1 MKMTARTRLVLLL
14 GGGLLFGAVLG
25 LVILIAA
32 QQTGL
37 IPQEGAQPASLQ
49 SGAPAIGK
57 PAIDFELQTLT
68 GETIHLSDLRGKV
81 ILLNFWATWCGPCRA
96 EMPAIQARYAALQP
110 DLIVLAVND
119 NEAQADVQAFVEE
132 IGITFPVLLD
142 PRARVN
148 RAYLINALPT
158 TFIID
163 AEGIIRAQ
171 HIGSLSERQLDGY
184 LQLVGLNP

>member
-14 GGGLLFGAVLG
+14 GGGLLFGALLG
-25 LVILIAA
+25 SVILLAA
-32 QQTGL
+32 QQSGVLT
-37 IPQEGAQPASLQ
+37 PEDAPPMSLQ
-49 SGAPAIGK
+49 SGAPSIGK
-57 PAIDFELQTLT
+57 PAIDFELQTLS
-68 GETIHLSDLRGKV
+68 GETIRLSDMRGKV
-81 ILLNFWATWCGPCRA
+81 VLLNFWATWCGPCRS
-96 EMPAIQARYAALQP
+96 EMPAIQARYDALQP

-119 NEAQADVQAFVEE
+119 SEARSDVQAFAEE

-163 AEGIIRAQ
+163 TEGIIRAQ

-184 LQLVGLNP
+184 LELVGLNP

>member
-1 MKMTARTRLVLLL
+1 MTARTRLVLLL
-14 GGGLLFGAVLG
+14 GGGLLFGALLG
-25 LVILIAA
+25 LVILLAA
-32 QQTGL
+32 QQTEL
-37 IPQEGAQPASLQ
+37 FPPNGAQPAGLQ
-49 SGAPAIGK
+49 SGAPSIGK
-57 PAIDFELQTLT
+57 PAVDFELETLT
-68 GETIHLSDLRGKV
+68 GEAIHLSDLRGKV
-81 ILLNFWATWCGPCRA
+81 VLLNFWATWCGPCRA

-110 DLIVLAVND
+110 DLVVLAVND
-119 NEAQADVQAFVEE
+119 NETQSDVQAFVDEL
-132 IGITFPVLLD
+132 GITFPVLLD

-148 RAYLINALPT
+148 RAYLITALPT